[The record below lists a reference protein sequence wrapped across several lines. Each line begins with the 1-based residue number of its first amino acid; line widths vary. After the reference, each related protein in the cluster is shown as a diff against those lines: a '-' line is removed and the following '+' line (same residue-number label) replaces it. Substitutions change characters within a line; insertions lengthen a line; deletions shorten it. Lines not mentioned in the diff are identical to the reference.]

1 MLVKFILHSRELEY
15 PLGDNDIRNWGEI
28 LCSYKRA
35 EYGGVVRSFTSKFEF
50 TNQARSLLLSLY
62 MTDGFNASASISVQT
77 MDNYGIYSTRF
88 TCPLDFSTIEW
99 DAWTLSI
106 NAVDNSLAALIKA
119 NKSTKYELTVGT
131 DITSDA
137 TLAFDRIPM
146 IEHLVYQ
153 FTQGE
158 SLDNGD
164 IRVTFEKDKLPFVG
178 NTGDEVSVN
187 RVVMWNEDQDTAS
200 GSYILKAENYVTVKL
215 QYELAYSER
224 ASSLCHIYIKIKRNG
239 SVLTAEDIDLTTR
252 TVSHWSQPCDS
263 PSELPDPSN
272 LLENTFSQ
280 VSENLWVVK
289 NGEWVN
295 VGKTTAEEYFT
306 LYASGEVTM
315 DLQPYDEVY
324 IDHAGTT
331 SLDSYNV
338 TFRKSLFTFEWKGIG
353 EKEDIFLISPKKACE
368 AILAQFATGPVSV
381 SISDHDTRLAD
392 TWLMAAE
399 SIRGISRAK
408 FYSSFN
414 EFCDWMSAVFGYVY
428 YIGFTEPTEDDTDA
442 PAQTVYFVHRS
453 ELLDADADV
462 RVIENCNSVKY
473 TVDSS
478 SIYSSVEAG
487 YDHKDYDSINGRDEF
502 NFSNTY
508 STGCNVSDKKLS
520 LMSKYRADCYGVEFA
535 VQKRGKDTTDTTSDK
550 DVFFILAK
558 KSGTIYIP
566 DRTAE
571 IEGTLT
577 DKVFNGAFCPM
588 ACIRANAGLIGL
600 QSGDMTLAFASST
613 GNSDV
618 EIDGEKMTDDIE
630 IDTPLATCGVVEFST
645 DDVNDIADT
654 GELIEIDDNGTTYCG
669 FLKECDIK
677 YAREGA
683 VNYKLI
689 VKEIDL

>member
-1 MLVKFILHSRELEY
+1 MQTNESVHTLSDADL
-15 PLGDNDIRNWGEI
+15 RNWDEI
-28 LCSYKRA
+28 MCCYKRSD
-35 EYGGVVRSFTSKFEF
+35 YGGVVRSFTSKFEF
-50 TNQARSLLLSLY
+50 VFQARKLLLELY
-62 MTDGFNASASISVQT
+62 MADGFNASASVSVQT
-77 MDNYGIYSTRF
+77 MDNYGNYSTRF

-119 NKSTKYELTVGT
+119 NKSTKYELTVGA

-146 IEHLVYQ
+146 IEHLNYE
-153 FTQGE
+153 FTQGGN
-158 SLDNGD
+158 LDNGD

-178 NTGDEVSVN
+178 NTGNEVSVN
-187 RVVMWNEDQDTAS
+187 RVVIWNEDQDTVP
-200 GSYILKAENYVTVKL
+200 GSYILKADNYVTVKL

-224 ASSLCHIYIKIKRNG
+224 ASSRCHLYIKIKRNG
-239 SVLTAEDIDLTTR
+239 SVLTAEDIDLATR
-252 TVSHWSQPCDS
+252 TSISHWSQSCNS
-263 PSELPDPSN
+263 PSDLPDPSG

-280 VSENLWVVK
+280 VGVDLWVVK

-306 LYASGEVTM
+306 LYASGEVAM

-324 IDHAGTT
+324 IDHANAE
-331 SLDSYNV
+331 SMDYSYI
-338 TFRKSLFTFEWKGIG
+338 TFRKSLFTFEWMGIG
-353 EKEDIFLISPKKACE
+353 ETQKIPLISPGNAVK
-368 AILAQFATGPVSV
+368 AILAKFATVPVGV
-381 SISDHDTRLAD
+381 SFSAHDTRLAN

-399 SIRGISRAK
+399 SIRGISGAK

-414 EFCDWMSAVFGYVY
+414 EFCDWLSAVFGYVY
-428 YIGFTEPTEDDTDA
+428 YIADTEPSDDEDA
-442 PAQTVYFVHRS
+442 PAQTIYFVHRS

-462 RVIENCNSVKY
+462 RSIGHCNDVRYSVE
-473 TVDSS
+473 SS

-508 STGCNVSDKKLS
+508 STGCNVSDRKLS
-520 LMSKYRADCYGVEFA
+520 LVSKYRADCYGIEFA

-558 KSGTIYIP
+558 RSNGILVP

-600 QSGDMTLAFASST
+600 QSDEMTLAFASST

-618 EIDGEKMTDDIE
+618 EIDGEKMTDDIS
-630 IDTPLATCGVVEFST
+630 IDTPLATCGIVEFST
-645 DDVNDIADT
+645 DDVDDIADT
-654 GELIEIDDNGTTYCG
+654 GQLIEINDNGTTYRG

-689 VKEIDL
+689 VKEIQL